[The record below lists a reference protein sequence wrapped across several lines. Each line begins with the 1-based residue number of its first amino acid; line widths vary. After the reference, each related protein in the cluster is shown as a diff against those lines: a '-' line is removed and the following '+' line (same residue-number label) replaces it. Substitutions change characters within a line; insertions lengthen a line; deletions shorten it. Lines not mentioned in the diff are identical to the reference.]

1 MLQVWGRRTSSNV
14 QSVMWCIGE
23 LELPYRRYDVGHRY
37 GGTDNEAFIAMNP
50 NRTVPVIQDGD
61 NKPLWESAA
70 ILRYLANRYSSGAF
84 WPLDLLERTEVDRWA
99 EWAKVNIAGSF
110 TGPIFWQVVRTPK
123 AKQNPDAIR
132 QNVASFERILAIAG
146 KLLRQQRYLTGDD
159 FTLADIQF
167 GHLLYRYFTIE
178 IERAEMPAIRRYYE
192 TLSERPAFREHVMV
206 DYEELRAT

>member
-23 LELPYRRYDVGHRY
+23 LGLDYKRYDVGHHY
-37 GGTDNEAFIAMNP
+37 GGTDTPEFIAMNP
-50 NRTVPVIQDGD
+50 NRLVPVIQDGD

-70 ILRYLANRYSSGAF
+70 ILRYLANCYATGAF

-123 AKQNPDAIR
+123 AKQNPAAIR
-132 QNVASFERILAIAG
+132 QNVTAFEQRLAIAG
-146 KLLRQQRYLTGDD
+146 KQLRQQRYLAGDA
-159 FTLADIQF
+159 FSLADIQF
-167 GHLLYRYFTIE
+167 GHLLFRYFDIE
-178 IERAEMPAIRRYYE
+178 IERAEMPAIRRYYDAL
-192 TLSERPAFREHVMV
+192 TERPAFQEHVMV